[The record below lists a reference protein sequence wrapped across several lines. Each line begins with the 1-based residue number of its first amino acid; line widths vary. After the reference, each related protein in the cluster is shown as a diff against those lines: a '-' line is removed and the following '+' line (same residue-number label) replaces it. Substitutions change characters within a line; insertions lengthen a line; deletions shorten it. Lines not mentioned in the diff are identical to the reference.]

1 MNYKVKKRNKELVD
15 YDINKITDVIKKAF
29 VALKKRTNDQ
39 VIQLLALNVTSD
51 FENKI
56 IDNTISVEDIQDS
69 VEKILFKSGY
79 GDVAKAYILYR
90 KDREK
95 LRSMQMTIEEF
106 KKSIEISIKQRN
118 IKGHCLGSL
127 ILHNSNAVTKN
138 FWLKTIYDED
148 INNSFKEGMI
158 YLNDLGYL
166 CPLNISISVKEIVEK
181 GLNGFEVNFRKAKHF
196 DSIVNHLSHFLKG
209 ISNEY
214 SKDIELLNFDTY
226 LAPFVKE
233 DKLKYDDVKQV
244 LESFIYNLN
253 INHRLG
259 AYKIKSII
267 KFDIVVPKKLE
278 DINCKIADKSCSFKY
293 SDVKKEMDMIHKA
306 VLEILNQGDEK
317 NISFEY
323 PLLKYSFDET
333 TNILNNEFKNL
344 IFSLIAKKHPIFF
357 SFKDVELDCYGSLS
371 ASVMNLAL
379 YACNSKDV
387 KDFYQKLDYYFLIT
401 ARGLDIKQRV
411 VKKLFNENF
420 FPVTKGYIE
429 NYDNFLL
436 EIRITGIEELLLN
449 AKWLQGLGD
458 RASYEFIFVV
468 LQHCHNLIEKYNQNK
483 NVNIVLNI
491 EKDRRILRKLAN
503 YHLDLY
509 KNLKLYKENEYLY
522 FDNDDPFKS
531 LEFIKNIQ
539 KFFGKE
545 LYYNYNVFTDDVDV
559 KTLESF
565 LKKVNTNFKQGM
577 SFNYDNI
584 KR

>member
-15 YDINKITDVIKKAF
+15 YDINKIMDVIKKAF
-29 VALKKRTNDQ
+29 GALKKRTNEQ

-56 IDNTISVEDIQDS
+56 VDNTISVEDIQDS

-95 LRSMQMTIEEF
+95 LRSMQMTIDEF
-106 KKSIEISIKQRN
+106 QKSIETSIKQRN
-118 IKGHCLGSL
+118 IKGHTLGSL
-127 ILHNSNAVTKN
+127 VLHNSNAITKS

-166 CPLNISISVKEIVEK
+166 CPLNISISVKEIIEK
-181 GLNGFEVNFRKAKHF
+181 GLKGFDVNFRKAKHF

-226 LAPFVKE
+226 LAPFVKQ

-244 LESFIYNLN
+244 LESFVYNLN

-259 AYKIKSII
+259 AYKIKSIV
-267 KFDIVVPKKLE
+267 KFDVIVPKELE
-278 DINCKIADKSCSFKY
+278 NISCIIADKKCDFKY
-293 SDVKKEMDMIHKA
+293 FDVKKEMDMIHKA
-306 VLEILNQGDEK
+306 ILEILNQGDEK
-317 NISFEY
+317 NVCFEY
-323 PLLKYSFDET
+323 PLLRYNLDLVLNFLNKET
-333 TNILNNEFKNL
+333 KELLFKL
-344 IFSLIAKKHPIFF
+344 IVKKHPIFL
-357 SFKDVELDCYGSLS
+357 SKQEITKKCYGSLS

-379 YACNSKDV
+379 YAHESKDI
-387 KDFYQKLDYYFLIT
+387 KEFYQKLDYYFLIT

-420 FPVTKGYIE
+420 FPITKGYIDD
-429 NYDNFLL
+429 YDDFNV
-436 EIRITGIEELLLN
+436 EIRITGIKELILN

-458 RASYEFIFVV
+458 KASSEFVYVV
-468 LQHCHNLIEKYNQNK
+468 LEHCHNLIEKYKQNK
-483 NVNIVLNI
+483 NIDVVLNI
-491 EKDRRILRKLAN
+491 EKDRRILCKLAN

-522 FDNDDPFKS
+522 LDDEDPFKT

-539 KFFGKE
+539 HFFGKE
-545 LYYNYNVFTDDVDV
+545 LYFNYNVFENDIDVR
-559 KTLESF
+559 TLESF
-565 LKKVNTNFKQGM
+565 LKKVSHNFDQGL
-577 SFNYDNI
+577 SFNYDII